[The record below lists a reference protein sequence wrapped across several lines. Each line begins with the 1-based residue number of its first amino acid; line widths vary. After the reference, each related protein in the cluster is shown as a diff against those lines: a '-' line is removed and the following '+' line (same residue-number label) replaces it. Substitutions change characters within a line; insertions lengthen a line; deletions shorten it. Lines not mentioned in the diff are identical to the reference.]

1 MVAVSAA
8 AHSVW
13 LAPASLSKHA
23 TQSPAASAVAATDEA
38 TAAALQRVKDEA
50 AKATAAVW

>member
-50 AKATAAVW
+50 AKATAAV